1 MIVYG
6 IIDTAQLTELIV
18 LGQQFKI
25 SNFDIA
31 RMKNEGIITLVF
43 IIHDE
48 AIEFKKLLE
57 DTKNYKVDYTLV
69 REQLYEIPET
79 DENQYGNQ
87 NNTGDDKI

>member
-1 MIVYG
+1 
-6 IIDTAQLTELIV
+6 
-18 LGQQFKI
+18 
-25 SNFDIA
+25 
-31 RMKNEGIITLVF
+31 MKNEGIITLVF

-87 NNTGDDKI
+87 NNIGDDKI

>member
-1 MIVYG
+1 
-6 IIDTAQLTELIV
+6 
-18 LGQQFKI
+18 
-25 SNFDIA
+25 
-31 RMKNEGIITLVF
+31 MKNEGIITLVF

-69 REQLYEIPET
+69 REQLYEITET

>member
-1 MIVYG
+1 
-6 IIDTAQLTELIV
+6 
-18 LGQQFKI
+18 
-25 SNFDIA
+25 
-31 RMKNEGIITLVF
+31 MKNEGIITLVF